1 MKENDSGKENNY
13 TLICVWQL
21 CFIPLAHKAKIKGD
35 IVESVLSA
43 FNGVGMGCAWRQASS
58 VGHLVRRDWGC
69 CKISIDRI
77 IPTTKIYPAQMS
89 PVPRLKTPDMEP

>member
-58 VGHLVRRDWGC
+58 VGHLPGMVGLPLVLPGRGRPGGARDRYVLHC
-69 CKISIDRI
+69 R
-77 IPTTKIYPAQMS
+77 PP
-89 PVPRLKTPDMEP
+89 

>member
-21 CFIPLAHKAKIKGD
+21 SFIPLAHKAKIKGD

-43 FNGVGMGCAWRQASS
+43 FNGVAMAAFRAGLSQLGLFLALCGCLLWPTAGSEPAGAEGWC
-58 VGHLVRRDWGC
+58 V
-69 CKISIDRI
+69 ISNACG
-77 IPTTKIYPAQMS
+77 T
-89 PVPRLKTPDMEP
+89 PRAFG

>member
-43 FNGVGMGCAWRQASS
+43 FNGVAMGCIWRQASL
-58 VGHLVRRDWGC
+58 VGHFPCIVGMPFVCHCLGQSGAEERYVSSC
-69 CKISIDRI
+69 FFTALNPLC
-77 IPTTKIYPAQMS
+77 
-89 PVPRLKTPDMEP
+89 